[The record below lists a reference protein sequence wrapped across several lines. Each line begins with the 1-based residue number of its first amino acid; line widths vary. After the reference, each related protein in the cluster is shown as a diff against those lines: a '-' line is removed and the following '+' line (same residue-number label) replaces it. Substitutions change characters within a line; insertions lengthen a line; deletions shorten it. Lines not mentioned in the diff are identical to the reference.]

1 VKSRPLPLLG
11 KPLLLV
17 APEWASPKVSL
28 IEQPVP
34 TPLTQLVNSVA
45 DPKMFPVTDMDIG
58 MITLALVLTVIS
70 QVSNGSIELTFT
82 CTSKVDP
89 IGSEGWLA
97 GEMKSCPEA

>member
-1 VKSRPLPLLG
+1 MKRRPLPLLG

-45 DPKMFPVTDMDIG
+45 DPKMFPVTDMDVG
-58 MITLALVLTVIS
+58 MMTLALVLTVMS

-97 GEMKSCPEA
+97 GATNTSPAA